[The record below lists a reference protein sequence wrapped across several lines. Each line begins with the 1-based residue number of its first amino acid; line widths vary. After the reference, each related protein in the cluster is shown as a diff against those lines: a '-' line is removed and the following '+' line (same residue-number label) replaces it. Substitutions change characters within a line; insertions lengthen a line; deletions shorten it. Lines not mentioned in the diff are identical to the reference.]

1 MTEWT
6 GLISY
11 LLYGLFSAIRK
22 MNTIK
27 NTASNFQHPH
37 IRGHSRSCSLKRNKS
52 GDAIALMRDDVKKF
66 LGNIKARLGGDLS
79 WEIERKVQ
87 TCL

>member
-11 LLYGLFSAIRK
+11 LLYGLFSTIRK

-37 IRGHSRSCSLKRNKS
+37 IRGHSRSCSVKRNKS
-52 GDAIALMRDDVKKF
+52 GDAIETTRHSF
-66 LGNIKARLGGDLS
+66 FGNENFGPEPVIN
-79 WEIERKVQ
+79 
-87 TCL
+87 